1 MHRTQGVPLQET
13 PQDFASRVGL
23 RFNNLLL
30 LERALTH
37 SSYLN
42 EHPEA
47 IEDNER
53 LEFLG
58 DAVLDFLVGAW
69 LYHHF
74 PELREGDLTRLRAA
88 LVKTEQ
94 LAEFAQEIKLGQ
106 ALQLGKGERST
117 GGRNRQAL
125 LCGAFE
131 ALIGALYLDGGLGV
145 VEQFIEP
152 FIQPTVEKILAS
164 RGDKDPKSELQE
176 FVQSRG
182 FPPPYYRTISTTGPE
197 HEKTFEVE
205 VLLGDISLSHGVGK
219 NKHLAEKDA
228 AQQALELIKKLGL

>member
-1 MHRTQGVPLQET
+1 MQKDQGAHAQET
-13 PQDFASRVGL
+13 PDAFALRVGL
-23 RFNNLLL
+23 HFDNLSV

-94 LAEFAQEIKLGQ
+94 LAEFAKKIKLGQ
-106 ALQLGKGERST
+106 ALRLGKGEWKT
-117 GGRNRQAL
+117 GGRYRQAL

-131 ALIGALYLDGGLGV
+131 ALVGALYLDGGLDV
-145 VEQFIEP
+145 VDQFLEP
-152 FIQPTVEKILAS
+152 FLEPAVEKILAT
-164 RGDKDPKSELQE
+164 REDRDPKSELQE
-176 FVQSRG
+176 IIQSRG
-182 FPPPYYRTISTTGPE
+182 FPPPYYRIVSSSGPE
-197 HEKTFEVE
+197 HEKTFVVE
-205 VLLGDISLSHGVGK
+205 VLMGDISLSQGVGK
-219 NKHLAEKDA
+219 NKHAAEKAA
-228 AQQALELIKKLGL
+228 AQQALQLIKRMDF